1 MLCLTE
7 LQAEKFMQVPFPK
20 FKVFENLPEK
30 TATSEYG
37 SEILEQAP
45 LCVSHRSISHLAL
58 FIYRVSAAREAKHEG
73 FAGRIL
79 KSGKGKQAQRWY
91 AT

>member
-7 LQAEKFMQVPFPK
+7 LQADKFMQVPFRK

-30 TATSEYG
+30 PATWKYS
-37 SEILEQAP
+37 SEIWNKH
-45 LCVSHRSISHLAL
+45 LCACRTESISHLAL
-58 FIYRVSAAREAKHEG
+58 FIYRVSGAREAKHEG
-73 FAGRIL
+73 FAGRIS
-79 KSGKGKQAQRWY
+79 KSGKGMQAHRWY